1 MGKPQRR
8 MAPFPI
14 PNLSPPILSAAF
26 FSGAEGPAFAFVSV
40 LAIAFVFAPAFVF
53 ALALV
58 SRPPPHR
65 IVILSEALP
74 GAPSDRSSSLGWIS
88 GAEGPAFRDSISPH
102 NLRAP
107 SLRFL
112 FCRKG
117 GTARTPSVTTERVRH
132 ESIQRFVIRSLR
144 SLEVQL
150 RTLEI
155 IDGPIPSLG
164 RHRVVVRRVW
174 LQAHNPDP
182 KHRHC
187 MFPVETNMRLRDLVE
202 LLGFGSIVRDRKM
215 FIGAAGVAAG
225 PAQNHPGGSRHFNLR
240 PVDEAHTGMLPGRRE
255 LLRMVGSELRYSGET
270 QACDRQQKQKLSH
283 GILHGFCRGSSLRTR
298 NGKGAR
304 ARAPAPLP
312 QPCWFGP
319 ATIAAACFAT
329 RSPKQSTN
337 SLASRRFLLSCRCR
351 CRS

>member
-1 MGKPQRR
+1 MGFSPCGNVPTRR
-8 MAPFPI
+8 TCFSASKLTTKLSCPI
-14 PNLSPPILSAAF
+14 S
-26 FSGAEGPAFAFVSV
+26 
-40 LAIAFVFAPAFVF
+40 
-53 ALALV
+53 
-58 SRPPPHR
+58 
-65 IVILSEALP
+65 
-74 GAPSDRSSSLGWIS
+74 
-88 GAEGPAFRDSISPH
+88 
-102 NLRAP
+102 
-107 SLRFL
+107 

-117 GTARTPSVTTERVRH
+117 GTARTVRTTRQGKASAVP
-132 ESIQRFVIRSLR
+132 QTLQPRSGTCLR

-174 LQAHNPDP
+174 LQAHDPDP
-182 KHRHC
+182 KHRRC